1 MTQLVSTEGT
11 SYMGEM
17 TMIRIARSIV
27 VSTWLAAAAVAGAAD
42 LEGSI
47 TDADGLALPG
57 ANITV
62 TGGGLDRAFAAVSA
76 ASGNYVVPGLAA
88 GSYDVRITHIGFRT
102 STSTGVRVDAS
113 GATLNITLERVL
125 LDLEMSVVSASRT
138 QEKALDAPAS
148 ISVID
153 ADDIATRAVLSVS
166 GLVRDQPGVDF
177 AQTGLVQSNIVTRG
191 FNNIFSGALLTLTD
205 NRIANVPSLRV
216 NVHNFIPVTN
226 EDIER
231 IEVVLGPGAAL
242 YGPNSANGVL
252 HIISKSPFQ
261 SAGNSLT
268 IGGGERGL
276 VKGFFRHARV
286 VNPQIAYKISLQYYT
301 GEDWKY
307 HDPVEAAARQ
317 AALDVARRG
326 HGVGWLAGASGD
338 DLLIG
343 ARDFDVQRQSLEFRG
358 DFKPTEDLT
367 AIFSYGYNQGDHIEM
382 TGIGAG

>member
-1 MTQLVSTEGT
+1 
-11 SYMGEM
+11 
-17 TMIRIARSIV
+17 MIRIARGIV

-62 TGGGLDRAFAAVSA
+62 TSSWAAVPGLDRVFVAVSG

-113 GATLNITLERVL
+113 GATLNIALERVL

-252 HIISKSPFQ
+252 HIISKSPFE
-261 SAGNSLT
+261 SAGSSLT
-268 IGGGERGL
+268 MGGGGRGL
-276 VKGFFRHARV
+276 VKGV
-286 VNPQIAYKISLQYYT
+286 MPGS
-301 GEDWKY
+301 
-307 HDPVEAAARQ
+307 
-317 AALDVARRG
+317 
-326 HGVGWLAGASGD
+326 
-338 DLLIG
+338 
-343 ARDFDVQRQSLEFRG
+343 
-358 DFKPTEDLT
+358 
-367 AIFSYGYNQGDHIEM
+367 
-382 TGIGAG
+382 